1 QRLVERAGRR
11 SEAAR
16 GEGRGGGGWLI
27 NELVKVLADLMERDP
42 SYVEVVR
49 RVVEDPERLREC
61 YV

>member
-1 QRLVERAGRR
+1 VRE
-11 SEAAR
+11 
-16 GEGRGGGGWLI
+16 EGRGGGGWLI
-27 NELVKVLADLMERDP
+27 NELVKVLTDLMERDP